1 LAILNSTVINKDV
14 LLSSLCIDL
23 YSSGGHMFRSA
34 LRGSYGGFVFG
45 FLRNLH
51 AALRPKAKPLKRVQD
66 ILGLVE
72 EKDMTSREQ

>member
-1 LAILNSTVINKDV
+1 
-14 LLSSLCIDL
+14 
-23 YSSGGHMFRSA
+23 MFRSA